1 MSATTMKSPEP
12 AAAPARATPTLSVN
26 VGALALVE
34 TLKDRAGPLKV
45 AVSRGAAGETLI
57 DAGAKVPGSLEA
69 GRLIAEICLGG
80 LGTVEIG
87 SSAYLA
93 RWPFTLTV
101 RTPQP
106 VLACLGSQYAGWQLT
121 HGEGDEA
128 YFSMGSGPARALAGK
143 EDLFRDIAYAD
154 RSEAAVLVLET
165 GSPPPEALVRRI
177 AATCDIAPEAL
188 TIITTPT
195 QSMAGSVQIVGRVVE
210 VALHKAHELKFD
222 LTRIVE
228 GMGTAPLSPPHP
240 DFVTAMGRTNDAVIY
255 GGRIMLHVTGP
266 ASEAKALADRLPSS
280 TASDYGRPFAEIFK
294 QYKGDFYKID
304 PMLFSPAEVAVVSLE
319 SGETFRGGAVDPKLV
334 DASFD

>member
-1 MSATTMKSPEP
+1 MSATTMTSTPSPVQ
-12 AAAPARATPTLSVN
+12 ATKTPSTLSVN
-26 VGALALVE
+26 AGALALVE
-34 TLKDRAGPLKV
+34 TLKDRAGHLKLG
-45 AVSRGAAGETLI
+45 VSKGAAGETLI
-57 DAGAKVPGSLEA
+57 DAGARVPGSLEA
-69 GRLIAEICLGG
+69 GRLITEICLGG

-87 SSAYLA
+87 SSPYLS

-121 HGEGDEA
+121 HGEGDDA

-143 EDLFRDIAYAD
+143 EDLFKDIAYAD
-154 RSEAAVLVLET
+154 KSDAAVLVLET
-165 GSPPPEALVRRI
+165 GSPPPEVLVRWI
-177 AATCDIAPEAL
+177 AKTCDIATDAL
-188 TIITTPT
+188 TIVYTPT
-195 QSMAGSVQIVGRVVE
+195 QSLAGSVQIVGRVVE

-222 LTRIVE
+222 LSRIVE

-240 DFVTAMGRTNDAVIY
+240 DFVIAMGRTNDAVIY

-266 ASEAKALADRLPSS
+266 AADAEDLAARLPSS

-294 QYKGDFYKID
+294 EYEGDFYKID

-319 SGETFRGGAVDPKLV
+319 SGETFRGGSVDPKLV

>member
-1 MSATTMKSPEP
+1 MSSKERPSTGP
-12 AAAPARATPTLSVN
+12 AALSVN
-26 VGALALVE
+26 EGALALVE
-34 TLKDRAGPLKV
+34 KLKDQAGSLRV

-57 DAGAKVPGSLEA
+57 DAGAKAIGSIEA
-69 GRLIAEICLGG
+69 GRLITEICLGG
-80 LGTVEIG
+80 LGSVEIG
-87 SSAYLA
+87 SSPYLA

-121 HGEGDEA
+121 HGEGDDA

-143 EDLFRDIAYAD
+143 EELFKDITYAD
-154 RSEAAVLVLET
+154 RSDAAVLVLET

-177 AATCDIAPEAL
+177 AKDCDIATDAL
-188 TIITTPT
+188 TIIYTPT
-195 QSMAGSVQIVGRVVE
+195 QSLAGSVQIVGRVVE

-222 LTRIVE
+222 LSRIVE

-240 DFVTAMGRTNDAVIY
+240 DFITAMGRTNDAVIY
-255 GGRIMLHVTGP
+255 GGRILLHVTGP
-266 ASEAKALADRLPSS
+266 AADARDLAERLPSS
-280 TASDYGRPFAEIFK
+280 TASDYGRPFADIFK

-304 PMLFSPAEVAVVSLE
+304 PMLFSPAEVAVVSLD
-319 SGETFRGGAVDPKLV
+319 SGETFRGGSIDPKLV